1 MAEGWVSGGEFFA
14 EYERR
19 AIDAEDRQ
27 RAERLERVR
36 RRTENAAPSPSIAH
50 RTLTFAAPTKNRPA
64 THRWHAICSCGWRPR
79 NAWLLRTSAE
89 ASANGHLAW
98 VEAERMRREA

>member
-1 MAEGWVSGGEFFA
+1 MADGWVSGTDFFA
-14 EYERR
+14 QYEER
-19 AIDAEDRQ
+19 AIAQQERQ
-27 RAERLERVR
+27 RVLRLDAVR

-50 RTLTFAAPTKNRPA
+50 RTLTFAAPMKHRPA
-64 THRWHAICSCGWRPR
+64 SFRWHAACSCGWKPR

-98 VEAERMRREA
+98 VEAEKMRREA